1 MCYPLV
7 LSPLPEWEGVVAY
20 PCELLNDMFRF
31 TLALLDG
38 IDMARESQ
46 RRVITDGGVGLSLYS
61 VLVERLL

>member
-1 MCYPLV
+1 
-7 LSPLPEWEGVVAY
+7 
-20 PCELLNDMFRF
+20 MFRF